1 MPGGFAGLDHRRL
14 LIIFKETTMAKCEIC
29 GKSIQVGNNVSHSNK
44 KSKTV
49 WRPNVKRIKVLEDNR
64 PTRKYVCTRR
74 IRSGKVQKAI

>member
-1 MPGGFAGLDHRRL
+1 
-14 LIIFKETTMAKCEIC
+14 MAKCEIC

-64 PTRKYVCTRR
+64 PTRKYVCTRC